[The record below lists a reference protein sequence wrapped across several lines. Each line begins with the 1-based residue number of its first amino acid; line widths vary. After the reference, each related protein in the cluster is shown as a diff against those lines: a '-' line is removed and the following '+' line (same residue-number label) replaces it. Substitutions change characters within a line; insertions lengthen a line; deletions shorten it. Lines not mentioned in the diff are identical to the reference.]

1 MKTGETAY
9 IIETNNQIREVEIIK
24 IVGDFVTLRYGYVD
38 PHYIEG
44 GKHHIS
50 AKGGIRLRKSRVFE
64 TKEAAEKYIKEKKG
78 YDCISKHDIL
88 ADTVS

>member
-1 MKTGETAY
+1 MKPGDTAY

-44 GKHHIS
+44 GKHHVS
-50 AKGGIRLRKSRVFE
+50 AKGGMRLRKSRVFE
-64 TKEAAEKYIKEKKG
+64 TKEAAEAYIKNNKR
-78 YDCISKHDIL
+78 
-88 ADTVS
+88 